1 LGWKCLQKNDMGKTK
16 MFSTLG
22 LLTKEE
28 LKKKMFEHWLL
39 MPWPN
44 TDVCVCV
51 CEWVRERMLNA
62 WLIINHTNSAVQ
74 WAPNCMVVLFN
85 VIKKERFCCNNWM
98 LPCGGFSPTGHSPD
112 SDPDACTAPWGAS
125 NTFLSWNPAWCAP
138 LWFLVD
144 QCFYQEHTINSNSLQ
159 CGVFALVFWSSFKVP
174 LGKCGYN

>member
-1 LGWKCLQKNDMGKTK
+1 
-16 MFSTLG
+16 MFAKKWHGQNQNVFDTRLVDKRRTEKENVWA
-22 LLTKEE
+22 LTVDAMAKYR
-28 LKKKMFEHWLL
+28 
-39 MPWPN
+39 
-44 TDVCVCV
+44 CVCV

-125 NTFLSWNPAWCAP
+125 NTFLSWNPAWCAA

-144 QCFYQEHTINSNSLQ
+144 KCFYQEHTINSNSLQ